1 MNSPFELPSQA
12 VEARRIKT
20 ALFVDFDNI
29 YVGLDKID
37 PEAAQSF
44 ATYPARWL
52 SWIEQG
58 MPSRENG
65 TDATLQKRALLIRRC
80 YLNPKL
86 FYNFRPYFTRTA
98 FSVVDCPPITQR
110 GKNSTDIQ
118 MVMDILDLLHHPTRF
133 DEFIILSGDSD
144 FTPVLLRLRA
154 HDRRTAILTIGPI
167 APAYRA
173 ASDLVVSSDTFIE
186 DGLGMLPV
194 ALDETELPPPPPSPY
209 EPVLAAMAQKVYEA
223 VLAEGELPATSLVFI
238 FKSFPEFTASDN
250 WLGFSSLRYLTLEL
264 IRRRPELRMVDGD
277 PWRVV
282 LAKATPAQVE
292 EVEPAELAAPSSEP
306 QTEETEASVRAADME
321 LRAQIIERVRQF
333 VANAPEPVDMAR
345 AAFDVIRTL
354 GPQVTETE
362 WAGAGS
368 FKQLLQSAAPQD
380 FEILT
385 APNQPGFLYDPAR
398 HTLPPTDNNTRP
410 PALPTDKLD
419 RLPLALA
426 DFIRRVSQVTGTPRL
441 VSDEYALVFTAIA
454 ADLSER
460 PFNLTYTS
468 KAVRDYCL
476 ARGAAIPRKSVWFIL
491 QGITFTGHRYGK
503 SAADDTASNLARV
516 FRDDVLKL
524 CEDAGLELSAD
535 ERQLLND
542 WLLPGLTNDT
552 QPASALLRVTD
563 EPLDLQTQ
571 LAAESIETPEP
582 ITTPLD

>member
-1 MNSPFELPSQA
+1 MSIPFAQTSQGEP
-12 VEARRIKT
+12 VRRIKT

-52 SWIEQG
+52 AWMEQG

-65 TDATLQKRALLIRRC
+65 AAATLEKRAILIRRC

-86 FYNFRPYFTRTA
+86 FYNFRPYFTRSA

-118 MVMDILDLLHHPTRF
+118 MVMDILDLMNHATRF

-154 HDRRTAILTIGPI
+154 HDRRTSILTIGPI

-173 ASDLVVSSDTFIE
+173 AADLVVSSDTLIE
-186 DGLGMLPV
+186 DALGIVPGVLDKTGTPV
-194 ALDETELPPPPPSPY
+194 EVPPPPPSPY
-209 EPVLAAMAQKVYEA
+209 EPVLAAMAQKVYDA
-223 VLAEGELPATSLVFI
+223 VLADGEVPATGLVLI
-238 FKSFPEFTASDN
+238 FKTFPEFTASDN

-264 IRRRPELRMVDGD
+264 LRRRPELRMVDGD

-282 LAKATPAQVE
+282 LADMPAPAAVTSPADLTEPELVE
-292 EVEPAELAAPSSEP
+292 RTQADEAAPCAP
-306 QTEETEASVRAADME
+306 A
-321 LRAQIIERVRQF
+321 LREQIIEHVRQC
-333 VANAPEPVDMAR
+333 VADAAEPLDMAR
-345 AAFDVIRTL
+345 IAFEVIRTF

-362 WAGAGS
+362 WGGAGS
-368 FKQLLQSAAPQD
+368 FKLLLQGADALG

-385 APNQPGFLYDPAR
+385 APNQPGYLYDPAR
-398 HTLPPTDNNTRP
+398 HTPPGAADAVALPIAPDKLESLPP
-410 PALPTDKLD
+410 
-419 RLPLALA
+419 ALA

-441 VSDEYALVFTAIA
+441 TPAEFALVFTAIA
-454 ADLSER
+454 DDLTQR

-491 QGITFTGHRYGK
+491 QGITFTGHRFGK
-503 SAADDTASNLARV
+503 GPEHDAAARLAQI

-535 ERQLLND
+535 ERRLLDD
-542 WLLPGLTNDT
+542 WLLSGLDGAHTANGFV
-552 QPASALLRVTD
+552 RVHD
-563 EPLDLQTQ
+563 EPLDLPTD
-571 LAAESIETPEP
+571 LATATEQPEAL
-582 ITTPLD
+582 TTPLD